1 MSRILVCLI
10 FFWAALAAGSLY
22 AQPVRICVSIPPQKT
37 FAAAV
42 GKDLVQVDVM
52 VRPGANPATYEPRP
66 SQLAALAQT
75 DIYFAVGVPFERAWL
90 ERFAAVNPQMRI
102 VHTEKDIEKKPLPS
116 SYNLKTQEPV
126 SGQGHQGI
134 KDPHVWLSPPLV
146 RIQAQ
151 NMGRALQEID
161 PSHEA
166 MYQKHLFAFLDK
178 VNSLHA
184 DLQDLLAPVQGK
196 AFLVFH
202 PAWGYFART
211 YGLRQVAVELEGKDP
226 KPSQLGRLISFAR
239 DQNIRAIFVQPQ
251 FSAKSARVV
260 ARDIGAE
267 VIVADPLAEDWSAQ
281 MRRHAQD
288 LRRVIRD

>member
-1 MSRILVCLI
+1 MSRIVACLV

-22 AQPVRICVSIPPQKT
+22 AQPVRVCVSIPPQKT

-66 SQLAALAQT
+66 SQLATLAQT

-102 VHTEKDIEKKPLPS
+102 VHTEAGIEKKPLPS
-116 SYNLKTQEPV
+116 SFRLKTENPV
-126 SGQGHQGI
+126 PDQGHQGI

-146 RIQAQ
+146 RTQAQ
-151 NMGRALQEID
+151 NMGRALQELD
-161 PSHEA
+161 PSHQATYREN
-166 MYQKHLFAFLDK
+166 LSDFLDK

-184 DLQDLLAPVQGK
+184 DLQDLLAPVQGR

-226 KPSQLGRLISFAR
+226 KPSQLGRLISFAHA
-239 DQNIRAIFVQPQ
+239 QNIRAIFVQPQ

-267 VIVADPLAEDWSAQ
+267 VIVADPLAENWTAQ
-281 MRRHAQD
+281 MRRHAQE
-288 LRRVIRD
+288 LRRVIED